1 MKAHKYPA
9 SIENGEIMV
18 GKTNLIDLDEEE
30 MRKTRLKEIAM
41 IPQGA
46 MNSLNPV
53 KRIKPQ
59 IMDALIDHD
68 LKLSKTEKKDFL
80 SKKDRKDWENFLKD
94 KSNIPD
100 KDQVNQSKNQDQ
112 VYKYDLHGLTL
123 SEANKKVKEIIIS
136 CSEKNYREILLI
148 TGKGLHSRDDDVYK
162 SSKLSKLRYSVPEYI
177 NSEPE
182 ISKLIISVV
191 NPSRK
196 EGGDGALLIKLKKL

>member
-1 MKAHKYPA
+1 MK
-9 SIENGEIMV
+9 
-18 GKTNLIDLDEEE
+18 
-30 MRKTRLKEIAM
+30 
-41 IPQGA
+41 
-46 MNSLNPV
+46 
-53 KRIKPQ
+53 
-59 IMDALIDHD
+59 
-68 LKLSKTEKKDFL
+68 KKNFL
-80 SKKDRKDWENFLKD
+80 SKKDREDWKNFLKD
-94 KSNIPD
+94 KSHIPD
-100 KDQVNQSKNQDQ
+100 KDQVNQFKNQDQ

-123 SEANKKVKEIIIS
+123 NEANKKVKEIIIS

-191 NPSRK
+191 SPSRK

>member
-1 MKAHKYPA
+1 
-9 SIENGEIMV
+9 
-18 GKTNLIDLDEEE
+18 
-30 MRKTRLKEIAM
+30 
-41 IPQGA
+41 
-46 MNSLNPV
+46 V
-53 KRIKPQ
+53 K
-59 IMDALIDHD
+59 
-68 LKLSKTEKKDFL
+68 KKDFL

-94 KSNIPD
+94 KSHIPD

-191 NPSRK
+191 NPSQN